1 MSRDLE
7 FDRFGDFSFIGSD
20 ISAIDHNL
28 DIVYQNVVDR
38 LITNFGDYFLYPG
51 TGANLSSFIG
61 KRNNKELEDKVKASI
76 VRSLTSERFLPSS
89 MITVASQRSRHSM
102 FIKISIGDS
111 FDSVSEKIVINSI
124 FNTSSGLLYVEN

>member
-1 MSRDLE
+1 
-7 FDRFGDFSFIGSD
+7 
-20 ISAIDHNL
+20 
-28 DIVYQNVVDR
+28 
-38 LITNFGDYFLYPG
+38 
-51 TGANLSSFIG
+51 
-61 KRNNKELEDKVKASI
+61 
-76 VRSLTSERFLPSS
+76 